1 MFGETSGTSETS
13 GSFGSLKNSCTFA
26 APTSFKHKRNTQA
39 TEDLC
44 PPQPAWLCLRN
55 DVGVILK
62 TSGGHFILRQLSSF
76 LPTGATR
83 LKAF

>member
-1 MFGETSGTSETS
+1 MLISFLYYEFINFGN
-13 GSFGSLKNSCTFA
+13 LKNSCTFA
-26 APTSFKHKRNTQA
+26 TPTSFKHKRNTQA

-62 TSGGHFILRQLSSF
+62 TSGGHFF
-76 LPTGATR
+76 LP
-83 LKAF
+83 LVLLF

>member
-1 MFGETSGTSETS
+1 LLFCFCNSE
-13 GSFGSLKNSCTFA
+13 NSCTFA

-62 TSGGHFILRQLSSF
+62 TSGGHFFTACPPILAVFKL
-76 LPTGATR
+76 LLNAV
-83 LKAF
+83 